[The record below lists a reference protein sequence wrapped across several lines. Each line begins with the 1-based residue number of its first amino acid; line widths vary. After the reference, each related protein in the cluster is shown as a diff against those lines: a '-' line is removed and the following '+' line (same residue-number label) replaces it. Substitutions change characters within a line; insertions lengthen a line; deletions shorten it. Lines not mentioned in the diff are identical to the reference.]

1 MNRKLTLGLLAALF
15 FGPVIVAWIWFFH
28 FSDNGSEPIDTVNKG
43 ELITPVVAMADV
55 ELRSRES
62 GEMEQVFGEDWSIV
76 ILAPQ
81 ACDASCQQALYVTR
95 QVWRRLNRDM
105 DRVQRVFV
113 AGPDVEIDRSE
124 HPLLRIFETGSEVE
138 RMFIEAVPTHSPA
151 RRVFL
156 ADPMGNLMMSYPIE
170 LEPEMLHDDLK
181 RLLKISQAG

>member
-15 FGPVIVAWIWFFH
+15 FGPLVIAWVWFFS
-28 FSDNGSEPIDTVNKG
+28 FSGNSSESTATVNKG
-43 ELITPVVAMADV
+43 ELIVPVVAMADV

-62 GEMEQVFGEDWSIV
+62 DELEKVFDEDWSIV

-81 ACDASCQQALYVTR
+81 ACDAACLQALYVTR

-105 DRVQRVFV
+105 DRVHRSLL
-113 AGPDVEIDRSE
+113 AGPEVEVDRSE
-124 HPLLRIFETGSEVE
+124 HPLLHVFEINADIE
-138 RMFIEAVPTHSPA
+138 RRFIEAVPTYAPA

-156 ADPMGNLMMSYPIE
+156 VDPMGNLMMSYPIG